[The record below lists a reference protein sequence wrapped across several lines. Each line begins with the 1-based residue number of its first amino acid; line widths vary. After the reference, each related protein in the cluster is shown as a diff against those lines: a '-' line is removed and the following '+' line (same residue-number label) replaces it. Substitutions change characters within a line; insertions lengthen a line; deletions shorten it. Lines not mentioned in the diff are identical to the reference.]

1 MNSSL
6 YALLGLEQRLIQRK
20 LARIKKPKILAID
33 FDGCLTDDHVLVDA
47 VGNEFVRASRK
58 DGLGASRLQSLGI
71 SVIIVSTEEN
81 PVVSQRAKKMKVEVR
96 QGVQNKQETL
106 REFAQSKMIAKEN
119 IWAIGNDV
127 NDISLFEAA
136 SFTMCPKDSSA
147 EIKAIAN
154 LIIPVKG
161 GEGILNYLARTLE
174 GIKDERPISNE

>member
-1 MNSSL
+1 MNNSFF
-6 YALLGLEQRLIQRK
+6 AMFGLEQILIQRK
-20 LARIKKPKILAID
+20 LARMKKPKILAID

-47 VGNEFVRASRK
+47 AGNEFVRASRK
-58 DGLGASRLQSLGI
+58 DGLGASRLQALGI
-71 SVIIVSTEEN
+71 SVVIVSTEEN
-81 PVVSQRAKKMKVEVR
+81 PVVSRRARKMNVEVI

-106 REFAQSKMIAKEN
+106 SEFAQSKMIAKEN
-119 IWAIGNDV
+119 IWAVGNDI

-154 LIIPVKG
+154 LIIPIKG

-174 GIKDERPISNE
+174 GIKDE